1 MGCESSAC
9 SAGYLA
15 AMQLVRDS
23 IERYVKLTDVE
34 WAEVAACW
42 QRHSFPKGS
51 LVSEAGRVERRAY
64 IVEEGVQRIY
74 VEHDGNEHCL
84 GFAYGNSWSGDYDSF
99 IGQRP
104 GRFQVQAITD
114 SVLLGIEH
122 ADLQRLYDRIPAM
135 DRWGRLILEEV
146 MQGRA
151 TREIEL
157 LTLSAEERY
166 RRLLKRSPHLLQLVL
181 QKDIASYLRMTP
193 ETFSRLRARVR

>member
-1 MGCESSAC
+1 
-9 SAGYLA
+9 
-15 AMQLVRDS
+15 MQLVRDS

-34 WAEVAACW
+34 WAEVVACW
-42 QRHSFPKGS
+42 QRHIFPRGS
-51 LVSEAGRVERRAY
+51 LVSEAGRVERHAY

-135 DRWGRLILEEV
+135 ERWGRLILEEV

-166 RRLLKRSPHLLQLVL
+166 RRLLKRSPHLLQLVS